1 MTARGRKGKL
11 QGKPYLL
18 LVQLRVDLS
27 VLSMDAKAQL
37 LYKKPEKKNRD
48 EFKVHRKRMMFS
60 THQKDKGIFYIKY
73 LQLLQ

>member
-1 MTARGRKGKL
+1 
-11 QGKPYLL
+11 
-18 LVQLRVDLS
+18 
-27 VLSMDAKAQL
+27 MDAKAQL